1 MWRKDILH
9 RAPPFSPRTRFQIL
23 DTPTVSVEVEDK
35 RIVEAIHSIYRHTI
49 DVEPEKLIKERFQ
62 LKWRTIEKA
71 AKGKE
76 KTDISKI
83 KEKYFRLFVTV
94 GSTEFDNLIA
104 AVTSDS
110 VLSALKSI
118 GVGEIRLQIGRGRHE
133 SVSNLQ
139 ITEPSIV
146 FYRYKNSLAED
157 LKWADLVISH
167 AGAASCLEALE
178 LEKPLLVVVNDSLLD
193 NHQIE
198 LADRLSKDGV
208 LHYCTVGSLADT
220 VRLFPS
226 LNRKRW
232 KAGDP
237 EIFVTCDMV
246 ADNWE
251 LTPEQCFRYS
261 QQFLSLRPI
270 NGMLTGDQ
278 AKTFFTQFRLP
289 SSMLAEIWNLSDISQ
304 DGMLDQVEFALA
316 MFLVEKRMHGAN
328 MPKFLP
334 SSMINQASRLCG
346 VPQRR
351 ASAAQAG
358 LGALIGTVR
367 PPTGIN
373 LSTPDRSKYGHLF
386 HGMDQTK
393 SGYLTGK
400 DARLILSRSGLSN
413 DVLARIWFLSDLDK
427 DGRLNLDEF
436 CLAMGYIDAAK
447 AGITLPAVA
456 DVVRDPRKRNKSMG
470 TESVESIEF
479 GASVESGDENRL
491 RSAAKS
497 FEDKR
502 RENFERGQ
510 VELDRRRQQLLKVER
525 QEREERERK
534 ERDEQARK
542 ERERQEAER
551 RRQVEMEQR
560 LQKQREEQLRLDQE
574 HRKLVEQREAARR
587 ELERQRQLEWDKMRL
602 EELTVQRQR
611 ELEAVC
617 HGKRQRK
624 NLAFQVQALG
634 EKAVELNGKIGQLRQ
649 KVYDLTST
657 FDRMKQARDDKLR
670 DIDCQ
675 RRSNDELNAKLH
687 HLATKRQALLAKKQ
701 QFDLD
706 RTTTLND
713 ATSNEL
719 DQSLANRMQIIEGLR
734 KNVDDNV
741 LELRSKKSRCSVLEK
756 QLEELGR
763 LAQHEWRA
771 NEELIR
777 RFDALRRQAELNEN
791 PTTATALYN
800 DEPVLVAEGNEPAPV
815 TVKYRAL
822 YEFVARTDDELSFQP
837 GDVIFVFK
845 NHACEPG
852 WLAGQ
857 IKDKVG
863 WFPEEF
869 AECIEPIVE
878 EDRIRYRHQQDA
890 NAENV
895 VGEGVVEEEQ
905 AALNQ
910 EIAPPPHQQQQATT
924 IQKLESIN
932 EESFDKDD
940 SNPATA
946 TATTGGD
953 GDAGSPG
960 LYATALYNL
969 HGKSENHLSF
979 NKGDIIRIVEQQ
991 EMWWK
996 GELEDGREGWFPK
1009 SYVKIGEPSSS
1020 SSQHTL
1026 KRGSLTFDFTTTDD
1040 ISRESKKR
1048 NDFVKNKALSV
1059 DVVTMPSS
1067 NRMDRAANDGGGGG
1081 QATDW
1086 WKTSNKHGGDDDIA
1100 NGQQQGDQKQTVVSG
1115 EWYVATYS
1123 FVASEAG
1130 DLPFN
1135 VGDHILVTRKDSEW
1149 WTGIAGNM
1157 EGIFPANYVKPLDD
1171 TSSSFEVN
1179 GTATATTTAASDKQQ
1194 DTVNDK
1200 FNIFVK
1206 GRTYLSFILIL
1217 SVQKLPSVVLIE
1229 EPIYCELGQAI
1240 APFQAT
1246 DVNQLTLNLGDLV
1259 KIRTKSPTG
1268 WWEGELQAGGEKRIG
1283 WFPGVYV
1290 KIVDLQQPA
1299 NNDYQVGK
1307 IESTQLVRA
1316 QYDYT
1321 RQQDVELTFKQG
1333 DMIKV
1338 LEKPDGDW
1346 WLGQC
1351 MSSGQMGLFPATYV
1365 VPSEEANA
1373 EDIRVRVHNGN
1384 DDDDDDGGGALKRS
1398 VSDADGRLSW
1408 TKRTADVSQTITNS
1422 SSWTETDRR
1431 RRCQLQELIQ
1441 SERNYVDDLLMV
1453 RDVFQKPLSRQG
1465 LLSAQ
1470 EVDRI
1475 FVSWSRLVKVSTRML
1490 AKLQAAD
1497 GDVEVGK
1504 VLLEL
1509 LPFFEVFVC
1518 YGRQLR
1524 AALDFLDYKLK
1535 TNKLFEAVHIRCCA
1549 DSRARGLP
1557 LNYYLLLPMTRFT
1570 KYPLMLQQLL
1580 KQTSPAQADYDH
1592 LEQAVSALKQ
1602 LCVKV
1607 NRLASEAENVHMLH
1621 WCQNHVRCDNTVPK
1635 LVFNGLTNRLGPRQF
1650 LHAGP
1655 LQKAKSGRLLVA
1667 FLFNDMLLLSTPD
1680 EPIIDPMAFK
1690 LSQNSELTFTLY
1702 KQPILLADISLQM
1715 SQDCNQHDHSN
1726 LNSNFGSADG
1736 CAFSILFNS
1745 DQRSIQLKALSSN
1758 SRLLWKKQLDAAIAK
1773 AKESNE
1779 PMLLKQ
1785 QQQQQ
1790 LNSRT
1795 LSLKHPIGRLN
1806 VDIQSVRNLPIPIDT
1821 RNCPVTVE
1829 LSVADS
1835 KQLFIVDMNRKD
1847 VLCSGQFG
1855 FESLDSVLRVRFV
1868 VELQLAPNI
1877 CVGRTEISIADML
1890 KLAGP
1895 SRTPAVKALPL
1906 VSDFVTDNNPSL
1918 SSVCVVIKFLVH
1930 LFNDI

>member
-1 MWRKDILH
+1 ML
-9 RAPPFSPRTRFQIL
+9 
-23 DTPTVSVEVEDK
+23 
-35 RIVEAIHSIYRHTI
+35 
-49 DVEPEKLIKERFQ
+49 
-62 LKWRTIEKA
+62 
-71 AKGKE
+71 
-76 KTDISKI
+76 
-83 KEKYFRLFVTV
+83 
-94 GSTEFDNLIA
+94 
-104 AVTSDS
+104 
-110 VLSALKSI
+110 
-118 GVGEIRLQIGRGRHE
+118 
-133 SVSNLQ
+133 
-139 ITEPSIV
+139 
-146 FYRYKNSLAED
+146 
-157 LKWADLVISH
+157 
-167 AGAASCLEALE
+167 
-178 LEKPLLVVVNDSLLD
+178 
-193 NHQIE
+193 
-198 LADRLSKDGV
+198 
-208 LHYCTVGSLADT
+208 
-220 VRLFPS
+220 
-226 LNRKRW
+226 
-232 KAGDP
+232 
-237 EIFVTCDMV
+237 

-278 AKTFFTQFRLP
+278 AKAFFTQFRLP

-346 VPQRR
+346 LPQRR

-358 LGALIGTVR
+358 VALIGSIR
-367 PPTGIN
+367 PPPASVN
-373 LSTPDRSKYGHLF
+373 LSTPDRSKYGHIF
-386 HGMDQTK
+386 HGMNQTK

-400 DARLILSRSGLSN
+400 DARLIFSRSGLSN

-447 AGITLPAVA
+447 AGVTLPAVA
-456 DVVRDPRKRNKSMG
+456 DVARDPRKRNKSMG
-470 TESVESIEF
+470 TESVESIEL
-479 GASVESGDENRL
+479 GSGVESGEEGGRL
-491 RSAAKS
+491 RSTAKS

-510 VELDRRRQQLLKVER
+510 VELERRRQQLLKVER

-551 RRQVEMEQR
+551 RRQLEVEQR

-587 ELERQRQLEWDKMRL
+587 ELERQRQLECDKMRL
-602 EELTVQRQR
+602 QELTVQRQR

-617 HGKRQRK
+617 HGKRQNK

-634 EKAVELNGKIGQLRQ
+634 EKAVELQAKIGKLRQ
-649 KVYDLTST
+649 KVYDLTSS
-657 FDRMKQARDDKLR
+657 FDQLKQARDDKLR
-670 DIDCQ
+670 DIERH
-675 RRSNDELNAKLH
+675 RRLNDELNAKLQH
-687 HLATKRQALLAKKQ
+687 VLSRRKALLARKQ
-701 QFDLD
+701 AELD
-706 RTTTLND
+706 QKSLND
-713 ATSNEL
+713 TTWGEVE
-719 DQSLANRMQIIEGLR
+719 QSLANRLQIVQGLR
-734 KNVDDNV
+734 KSVDDNA

-756 QLEELGR
+756 QLVELSR
-763 LAQHEWRA
+763 LAQQQWRD

-791 PTTATALYN
+791 GKAASSAVLYGG
-800 DEPVLVAEGNEPAPV
+800 DDVVLVADGDEPAPV
-815 TVKYRAL
+815 TVRYRAL

-845 NHACEPG
+845 NHVCEPG

-857 IKDKVG
+857 VKDKVG
-863 WFPEEF
+863 LFPEEF
-869 AECIEPIVE
+869 AECMEPIVNE
-878 EDRIRYRHQQDA
+878 YGI
-890 NAENV
+890 
-895 VGEGVVEEEQ
+895 
-905 AALNQ
+905 L
-910 EIAPPPHQQQQATT
+910 QQQQQQDNAQYHQQNIVVAQQVECAVEQQQAGTGALKNAEIT
-924 IQKLESIN
+924 PQTVQKLESIN
-932 EESFDKDD
+932 EESSDKED
-940 SNPATA
+940 SN
-946 TATTGGD
+946 TGGEE
-953 GDAGSPG
+953 SSRLPSTL

-979 NKGDIIRIVEQQ
+979 NKGDRIRIVEQQ

-996 GELEDGREGWFPK
+996 GELDDGREGWFPK
-1009 SYVKIGEPSSS
+1009 SYVKISEPSSS
-1020 SSQHTL
+1020 SSSQHMLL
-1026 KRGSLTFDFTTTDD
+1026 KRGSLTFDFSAETGA
-1040 ISRESKKR
+1040 ESKR
-1048 NDFVKNKALSV
+1048 NDFAKNKALSV

-1067 NRMDRAANDGGGGG
+1067 KQISRSAAGGGGDDVDDG
-1081 QATDW
+1081 AGLQQADW
-1086 WKTSNKHGGDDDIA
+1086 WARSNKQDNHLLLHGEERDGEIA
-1100 NGQQQGDQKQTVVSG
+1100 NGQGEKGDHQQAPPLVNG

-1135 VGDHILVTRKDSEW
+1135 VGDCILVTRKDSEW

-1157 EGIFPANYVKPLDD
+1157 EGIFPANYVRPLDD
-1171 TSSSFEVN
+1171 GSSSLELN
-1179 GTATATTTAASDKQQ
+1179 GTTTETKSDKQQ
-1194 DTVNDK
+1194 DM
-1200 FNIFVK
+1200 
-1206 GRTYLSFILIL
+1206 
-1217 SVQKLPSVVLIE
+1217 KLPSVVLIE
-1229 EPIYCELGQAI
+1229 EPICELGQAI
-1240 APFQAT
+1240 APFQGT

-1290 KIVDLQQPA
+1290 KIVDLQPKLA
-1299 NNDYQVGK
+1299 SNNGQMSK
-1307 IESTQLVRA
+1307 IESQNEHQLVRA

-1321 RQQDVELTFKQG
+1321 KQQDVELTFKQG

-1346 WLGQC
+1346 WFGQC
-1351 MSSGQMGLFPATYV
+1351 LSSGQLGLFPATYV
-1365 VPSEEANA
+1365 VQSEEENA
-1373 EDIRVRVHNGN
+1373 EDIRVRVHSGI
-1384 DDDDDDGGGALKRS
+1384 DDGGGGGGGLKRS

-1408 TKRTADVSQTITNS
+1408 TKRTDASRMLSSS
-1422 SSWTETDRR
+1422 SSWTEADRR
-1431 RRCQLQELIQ
+1431 RQCQLQELIQ

-1470 EVDRI
+1470 EVDRV

-1490 AKLQAAD
+1490 AKLQAGD
-1497 GDVEVGK
+1497 DVEVGK

-1509 LPFFEVFVC
+1509 LPFLEVFVA

-1535 TNKLFEAVHIRCCA
+1535 TNKLFEAAHIRCCA

-1557 LNYYLLLPMTRFT
+1557 LNYYLLIPMTRFT

-1580 KQTSPAQADYDH
+1580 KQTPPTHADHDH
-1592 LEQAVSALKQ
+1592 LQQAVTALKQ

-1621 WCQNHVRCDNTVPK
+1621 WCQNHVRCDGTTPK

-1650 LHAGP
+1650 LHAGL

-1680 EPIIDPMAFK
+1680 EPIADPMAFK
-1690 LSQNSELTFTLY
+1690 LSQNSDSTFTLY
-1702 KQPILLADISLQM
+1702 KQPMLLAEISLQM
-1715 SQDCNQHDHSN
+1715 SQDCAQLEPH
-1726 LNSNFGSADG
+1726 LNSNFVGSTDG
-1736 CAFSILFNS
+1736 CAFSILSNT
-1745 DQRSIQLKALSSN
+1745 DQRALQLRALSSN
-1758 SRLLWKKQLDAAIAK
+1758 SRLLWKKQLDTAIAK
-1773 AKESNE
+1773 AKELHESV
-1779 PMLLKQ
+1779 LQ
-1785 QQQQQ
+1785 
-1790 LNSRT
+1790 NSRA

-1847 VLCSGQFG
+1847 VLCSGQFQ

-1868 VELQLAPNI
+1868 VELQLAPSI

-1906 VSDFVTDNNPSL
+1906 VSDFVTDNNVV